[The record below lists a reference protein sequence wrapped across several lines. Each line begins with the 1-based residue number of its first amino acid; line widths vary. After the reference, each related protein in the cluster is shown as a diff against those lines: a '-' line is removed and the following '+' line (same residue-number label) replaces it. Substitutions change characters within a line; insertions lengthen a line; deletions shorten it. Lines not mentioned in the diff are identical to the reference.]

1 LSRAAADRPRPQ
13 RGAASAAEPD
23 PLVGFLVDRLTEDL
37 ALIWTRVEGCDQ
49 LRPGM
54 AAQVAV
60 IDELLASLRTGRV
73 PGRSALRI
81 LLYGY
86 GTHRDYDP
94 AWTDRLLHLG

>member
-1 LSRAAADRPRPQ
+1 MSRAAANRPRPRQ
-13 RGAASAAEPD
+13 GAASAEEPD
-23 PLVGFLVDRLTEDL
+23 PLVGFLIDRLTEDL
-37 ALIWTRVEGCDQ
+37 AMIWTRGEARDE

-60 IDELLASLRTGRV
+60 IDDLLVTLRAGRL
-73 PGRSALRI
+73 PSRPELRI

-94 AWTDRLLHLG
+94 GWTDRLLVRG